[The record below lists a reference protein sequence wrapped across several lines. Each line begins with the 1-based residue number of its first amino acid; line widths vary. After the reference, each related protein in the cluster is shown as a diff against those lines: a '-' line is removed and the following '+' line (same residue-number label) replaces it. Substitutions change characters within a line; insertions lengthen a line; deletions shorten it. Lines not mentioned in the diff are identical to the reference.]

1 MSKITPPAHPGEI
14 IREDVLPE
22 LSMSEAEAAAQMKVD
37 PKDLHAVLSGER
49 PVTAEW
55 ALRFGKFC
63 GNGAGLWMDMQAALD
78 LWLVEKSIGKEI
90 EAIPSHAPKA

>member
-1 MSKITPPAHPGEI
+1 
-14 IREDVLPE
+14 
-22 LSMSEAEAAAQMKVD
+22 MSEAEAAAQMKVD

-63 GNGAGLWMDMQAALD
+63 GNGPELWMDMQAALD
-78 LWLVEKSIGKEI
+78 LWRAEQRIGNEI
-90 EAIPSHAPKA
+90 KAIPDHPCAMHGPRRKRKRVA